1 VLWEEGLY
9 SCEFHLDLQPNTFLG
24 SAPCEV
30 CRASLKTETEKYVD
44 KLQMDKL
51 IQKIQASRNVADP
64 TLYGGAL
71 QDNTDIYYKANKLYS
86 QSDVPA
92 APPKLFRNYGATAEI
107 DNRPFMSLALQ
118 VPRNP
123 EQEALNEYF
132 NRKRVSD
139 FAVAQS
145 RMNISEQIA
154 KQSELMANNVVR
166 DEMDRRAGIRRS
178 VLDATGYTPAQ
189 IEQELAADA
198 LAGVNPA
205 ALDIRER
212 QVQDA
217 VNLYYNLNNIPLPTT
232 TAGGVQGAISATV
245 PSVAA
250 AALPADD
257 AEAAVA
263 SDMAGVAQAEAVQE
277 EDGDGAAAAGLF
289 GGSDNWG
296 GAEYDGG
303 GGGGNWTAPLPEEVR
318 GAGLAGYVAVD
329 PSVARTVADWN
340 KDSCAEYILANNIGN
355 MATLKAG
362 GGLKSKS
369 TLKVENT
376 IETLRAIVA
385 EHMTQASRLS
395 LTNAQGIGGG
405 K

>member
-1 VLWEEGLY
+1 
-9 SCEFHLDLQPNTFLG
+9 
-24 SAPCEV
+24 
-30 CRASLKTETEKYVD
+30 VD

-64 TLYGGAL
+64 TLYGGDL

-86 QSDVPA
+86 QNNVPA
-92 APPKLFRNYGATAEI
+92 APPAPKLRFNYGATTEI

-263 SDMAGVAQAEAVQE
+263 SDMAGMAAPEFVFGGPGAGAAEE

-303 GGGGNWTAPLPEEVR
+303 GGGGNWTAPLPEEPR
-318 GAGLAGYVAVD
+318 GAGLLGHVGVD
-329 PSVARTVADWN
+329 PNVGRAVADWN
-340 KDSCAEYILANNIGN
+340 KESCARYITENRIYIEGRTGAKGSMYTVGTISGN
-355 MATLKAG
+355 K
-362 GGLKSKS
+362 
-369 TLKVENT
+369 ND

-385 EHMTQASRLS
+385 EHMTQATRLS